1 MKKAILF
8 LVLGLFWC
16 NVGFAEVINFSCKL
30 EKFNYSWSLD
40 LDREIIKG
48 SQLYDGQREYHD
60 YVTKFIDKEKAVIEN
75 YQFENTFTWY
85 YATDQRVITKG
96 TKGSTNWKCN
106 YDRSRLAKAVQAKFK
121 PAEPAKPKFASKE
134 KQYEHTCGKAL
145 GLKKGSKPYMECAL
159 KIMEM
164 ELELTRINAQ
174 KEVALAQAQA
184 ADAQQRSA
192 DAQMLQAEAYAQD
205 RKFNQGLD
213 QLMLGLSLL
222 GGGSTSSTPS
232 PSMDSFNCRVRGTGS
247 MQYVDCW

>member
-1 MKKAILF
+1 MHYKNRIKKEYRKRGAWATEFFCSKDIIY
-8 LVLGLFWC
+8 
-16 NVGFAEVINFSCKL
+16 NAPSDAFSP
-30 EKFNYSWSLD
+30 
-40 LDREIIKG
+40 
-48 SQLYDGQREYHD
+48 GQQ
-60 YVTKFIDKEKAVIEN
+60 V
-75 YQFENTFTWY
+75 
-85 YATDQRVITKG
+85 YATNFVHTQSQSSSTTKK
-96 TKGSTNWKCN
+96 TTT
-106 YDRSRLAKAVQAKFK
+106 
-121 PAEPAKPKFASKE
+121 EPAKPKFASKE

-145 GLKKGSKPYMECAL
+145 GLKKGSTPYMECAL

-222 GGGSTSSTPS
+222 GGGSTSSSKPS
-232 PSMDSFNCRVRGTGS
+232 LDSSFNCRVRGTGS